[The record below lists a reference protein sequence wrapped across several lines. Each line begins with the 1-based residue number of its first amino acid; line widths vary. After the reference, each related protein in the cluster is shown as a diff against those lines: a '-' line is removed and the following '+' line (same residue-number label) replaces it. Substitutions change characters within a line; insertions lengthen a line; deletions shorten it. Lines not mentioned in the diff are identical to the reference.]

1 LKEEVKNMRSKTFS
15 YIMVGL
21 LAFIFLVSRNVRAAE
36 DGEVNT
42 PEMSGK
48 VITFTDESIT
58 IVDES
63 AEPDTA
69 LALPHSFI
77 IDKKTTIDGNITEGA
92 KVTITYIV
100 EAADK
105 TYIKRLAL
113 KIKVME
119 SDKQGG

>member
-1 LKEEVKNMRSKTFS
+1 MRSKTSS
-15 YIMVGL
+15 YIMLGL
-21 LAFIFLVSRNVRAAE
+21 LAFIFLVSRNVRASE
-36 DGEVNT
+36 DQEVNT
-42 PEMSGK
+42 RQMSGK

-58 IVDES
+58 VVDES

-69 LALPHSFI
+69 LALPHRFI
-77 IDKKTTIDGNITEGA
+77 IDKKTVIDGNIAEGA
-92 KVTITYIV
+92 KVTITYII

-113 KIKVME
+113 KIKVIE